1 MKISDDPRPIFP
13 SRRHID
19 AWIARNRIP
28 RRNTLSLKI
37 AIRDFLH
44 RIGLMSDPLLMI
56 QIDVIKSEY
65 I

>member
-1 MKISDDPRPIFP
+1 MKISDDLRPIFP
-13 SRRHID
+13 SRLHID

-44 RIGLMSDPLLMI
+44 RNGLVSDPLLMI
-56 QIDVIKSEY
+56 QFDIMESEY
-65 I
+65 V

>member
-13 SRRHID
+13 SLRHID

-28 RRNTLSLKI
+28 RRNMLFLKI
-37 AIRDFLH
+37 AIRDYLH
-44 RIGLMSDPLLMI
+44 RIGLESDPLLMI
-56 QIDVIKSEY
+56 QFDIMESEY